1 MDHLLSGNDSSGLFM
16 QSAAPPTPLIALF
29 QAAGF
34 PLADAPLLQRADVFL
49 DLSGEDIRR
58 RLFLTQDAAGHELCL
73 RPEFTIPLCLQAV
86 AAGGDAL
93 SRGMSY
99 CGPVFRHRQGES
111 GEFIQA
117 GVESLGR
124 GDAEAADAEILA
136 LAIDSAKLLGEA
148 RPLIRLGDAGLINGV
163 LAALSVPPGMAR
175 RLKRRLA
182 AGRTPDEALDHGAN
196 GSGLDRYA
204 GVMTALEGA
213 GQSSAQAFVG
223 DMLTISGV
231 RAAGGRSAEEIAER
245 FLSKAREGSG
255 SLDEKRAAVL
265 REFLSIA
272 GHPDQVTAEI
282 RKLAARHGLDI
293 VAALER
299 YESRLGFMA
308 AQSIDLAA
316 VTASGGFVRNLDY
329 YTGMVFEIVPPSLST
344 PKPLVGGGRY
354 DTLLKRL
361 GSPADVPAVG
371 FAIWVERFGPSV
383 AGSVA

>member
-1 MDHLLSGNDSSGLFM
+1 MV
-16 QSAAPPTPLIALF
+16 SAASSASLITLF
-29 QAAGF
+29 QTAGF

-58 RLFLTQDAAGHELCL
+58 RLFLTQDAAGVELCL

-86 AAGGDAL
+86 AEGGDSLRRGL
-93 SRGMSY
+93 SY
-99 CGPVFRHRQGES
+99 WGPVFRQRQGES

-124 GDAEAADAEILA
+124 SDAEAADAEILA
-136 LAIDSAKLLGEA
+136 LAIESARLLGE
-148 RPLIRLGDAGLINGV
+148 RNPLIRMGDAGLVNGV
-163 LAALSVPPGMAR
+163 LDGLSVSPGLAR

-182 AGRTPDEALDHGAN
+182 AGRSPEEALGNGAHGL
-196 GSGLDRYA
+196 GLDRYA

-213 GQSSAQAFVG
+213 GQSSARAFVG

-245 FLSKAREGSG
+245 FLRKAQEGAG
-255 SLDEKRAAVL
+255 TLDEKRAAVL
-265 REFLSIA
+265 REFLSIS
-272 GHPDQVTAEI
+272 GHPDSVTAAI
-282 RKLAARHGLDI
+282 RKLASRHSLSI
-293 VAALER
+293 APALER

-308 AQSIDLAA
+308 AQGIDLGQ

-329 YTGMVFEIVPPSLST
+329 YTGMVFEIVPPSPST

-361 GSPADVPAVG
+361 GSPVDVPAVG
-371 FAIWVERFGPSV
+371 FSIWVERFGSSL
-383 AGSVA
+383 AGSAV